1 MAAEKPDLVL
11 VWQESGG
18 PIVKPPTR
26 QGFGSRMIERGLAME
41 FGGETAWREFAAIAN
56 ERLANDDSHCG
67 FANMSSKVVDLPKPP
82 DLLMNITLFASSS
95 TLETGRPEATSPN
108 MRSCD

>member
-1 MAAEKPDLVL
+1 MAAEKPDFVL

-41 FGGETAWREFAAIAN
+41 LGGETAWREFAIAGS
-56 ERLANDDSHCG
+56 RTD
-67 FANMSSKVVDLPKPP
+67 PP
-82 DLLMNITLFASSS
+82 
-95 TLETGRPEATSPN
+95 GPVR
-108 MRSCD
+108 